1 MLDDTVKSIENQ
13 STSNTSQ
20 ADLDTLVPDH
30 DQTATESSKPSP
42 SKYLGDEI
50 LEASSDSNE
59 TETEISAETMGGALR
74 LSKKPNL
81 YVYKIC
87 A

>member
-20 ADLDTLVPDH
+20 EPDTLAPDH
-30 DQTATESSKPSP
+30 DKTTTESSKPSP

-59 TETEISAETMGGALR
+59 TETEISAEKMGGALR